1 MRFKLLDSTNKE
13 VGTFELSQEQIQDD
27 FVYEME
33 KAISKALQLPWT
45 EVFLDGMDENL
56 TGMDMFTHQSIFN
69 IITMISTTHKIN
81 YTVMKIK

>member
-56 TGMDMFTHQSIFN
+56 TGMDLFNRQNIFN
-69 IITMISTTHKIN
+69 IVTMISTTHKLD